1 MFNQSVCGLSYPLEL
16 RAPIDATM
24 CDHIHNMKQNQEG
37 LITVIS
43 EILVPHV
50 CGGSKIA
57 QIQKFQ
63 KMQNITK

>member
-1 MFNQSVCGLSYPLEL
+1 
-16 RAPIDATM
+16 
-24 CDHIHNMKQNQEG
+24 MKQKQEG
-37 LITVIS
+37 FITVIS